1 MEAELQSALPYA
13 EIEEG
18 DFNEIKVRVPKEKYL
33 EAARTLYDLGYVYCS
48 DVTAADYPEEERIEA
63 VARVYKMESR
73 TKQVSLRTDLPRD
86 NARLDSLT
94 SVWPTAEW
102 HEREACDMFGI
113 DYTGH
118 PDLRPI
124 LLPENW
130 QGGHPLRKD
139 FIDKRPPQPVLTK
152 ETYRKGV

>member
-1 MEAELQSALPYA
+1 MEAQLQSALPYA
-13 EIEEG
+13 EFEQG
-18 DFNEIKVRVPKEKYL
+18 DFNELKVRVPKEKYL

-48 DVTAADYPEEERIEA
+48 DVSAADYPEEERIEA

-73 TKQVSLRTDLPRD
+73 TQQVSLRTNLPRT
-86 NARLDSLT
+86 NPSLESLT

-102 HEREACDMFGI
+102 HEREAYDMFGI
-113 DYTGH
+113 NYTGH
-118 PDLRPI
+118 PDLRPV

-130 QGGHPLRKD
+130 QGGHPLLKD

-152 ETYRKGV
+152 ESYRKGV